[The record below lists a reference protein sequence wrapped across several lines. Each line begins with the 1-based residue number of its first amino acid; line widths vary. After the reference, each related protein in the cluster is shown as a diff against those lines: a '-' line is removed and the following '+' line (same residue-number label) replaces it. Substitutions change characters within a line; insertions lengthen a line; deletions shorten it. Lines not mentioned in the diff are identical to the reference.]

1 MVVFVSYYVGVELF
15 CAGFLLDVSYYLVA
29 QIEPCF
35 LRIFSHFS
43 GTGELNFLMKKS
55 YEGAHYYYYYYYYY
69 IHIYI
74 YTLL

>member
-1 MVVFVSYYVGVELF
+1 MSGAVLHWLSYWGVSHF
-15 CAGFLLDVSYYLVA
+15 VA

-69 IHIYI
+69 YYIHIYI